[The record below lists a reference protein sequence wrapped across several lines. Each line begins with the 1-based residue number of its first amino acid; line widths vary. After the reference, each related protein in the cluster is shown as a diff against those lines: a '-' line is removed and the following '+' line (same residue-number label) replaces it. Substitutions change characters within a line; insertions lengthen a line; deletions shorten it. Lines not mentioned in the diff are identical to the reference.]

1 MLIDRAFTNL
11 ARTTTHLEERAANAD
26 DSADGDPTGVRLR
39 TLAARPAVDVT
50 IGLVDQLFTAVARD
64 LTPSSMF
71 VVTARLVATGTRVA
85 LAVDLPEGEVIA
97 RGTVRHVRPA
107 SRSSAPGFVIELD
120 ALAET
125 DRAALDGYCG
135 A

>member
-11 ARTTTHLEERAANAD
+11 ARTTTHAEEHAANDSGD
-26 DSADGDPTGVRLR
+26 DDATGVRLR
-39 TLAARPAVDVT
+39 TLASRPAVDVT
-50 IGLVDQLFTAVARD
+50 IGMGDQLFTAVARD
-64 LTPSSMF
+64 LTPSAMF
-71 VVTARLVATGTRVA
+71 VVTARLVAMGTRVA

-97 RGTVRHVRPA
+97 RGTVRHVRRA